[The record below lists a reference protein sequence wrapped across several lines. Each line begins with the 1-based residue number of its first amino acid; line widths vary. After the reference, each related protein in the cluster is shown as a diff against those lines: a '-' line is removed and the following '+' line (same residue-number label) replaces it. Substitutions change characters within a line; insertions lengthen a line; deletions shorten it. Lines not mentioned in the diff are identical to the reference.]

1 MNVIGKAFFKD
12 YEEYVNWYN
21 SDEGNEWYQ
30 PLWKAYFYENQDVEI
45 NKKRLGSIYN
55 EINRNNIH
63 NSWGK
68 SDKTIRPLVDY
79 IEYHQTFNIGFDVY
93 IINEE
98 LGFSVIASNGSAEP
112 RVIATKFLDIK
123 LYETYEELPGDKLA
137 ALKGNSDYSLMVQ
150 SGLSKKEVKE
160 EIALT
165 STNIDTLEADIERV
179 KKEQDEELAVLR
191 KEIEEKVKELE
202 KIKTDKLNELRLM
215 KEQMNIKV
223 AGLSQ
228 KLYQLE
234 TEIYAIQCFNGD
246 VIDFIKLKNGKASDT
261 TEPLVIYQ
269 KLRYM
274 DNELAKAIAL
284 KNADFNNHKLFE
296 RFLAESPM
304 AEEIFFPDKKCVVGV
319 RISKTG
325 VYFGGVTTKSGVP
338 LNMLATY
345 EKFHG
350 GKIGIIVRD
359 GENLYIGWTD
369 DERLS
374 IKEDLFHT
382 NKNNNESAE
391 DMEMAI
397 QSIERAKEE
406 QIKAAKDKGKF
417 IPTNEQSGIVS
428 RYYLF
433 SILNGFVERGIIN
446 IPEGISIM
454 EDSEYVKFS
463 RADNWINSDKYGTLQ
478 EIMEK
483 YRCNKEQVGDPVVTL
498 MGIKDTSWARDYW
511 SRDTRSRGD
520 GNRARGAKVK
530 GKKLYNI
537 NFIDEY
543 DKVYVSV
550 PTEASYW
557 NKTNSRANF
566 SLESDEYVNIV
577 FYNSLVIGSVLQSES
592 LGGWRIGGNTVNYS
606 YGAAYLWLMRDWLL
620 KREEEVISIAKAE
633 FGVDLSTITE
643 WQILFSEWMQEK
655 NVHNIS
661 AYQVKRFLKS
671 QNLIK

>member
-1 MNVIGKAFFKD
+1 MNVIGKAFFKN

-21 SDEGNEWYQ
+21 SDEGSEWYH

-55 EINRNNIH
+55 DIDRNNIH

-68 SDKTIRPLVDY
+68 SDKTIRPLADY
-79 IEYHQTFNIGFDVY
+79 IEYHQLFNIGFDVY
-93 IINEE
+93 MINEE
-98 LGFSVIASNGSAEP
+98 LGFSIIASNGNAEP
-112 RVIATKFLDIK
+112 RIIATKFLDIK
-123 LYETYEELPGDKLA
+123 LYDTYEELPAHKLA
-137 ALKGNSDYSLMVQ
+137 ALKGESNYSLMAQ
-150 SGLSKKEVKE
+150 STYSKKEVKD
-160 EIALT
+160 EISLT
-165 STNIDTLEADIERV
+165 TSSIDTLEMDIERV

-191 KEIEEKVKELE
+191 REIEEKVKELE

-215 KEQMNIKV
+215 KEQMNVKV

-234 TEIYAIQCFNGD
+234 TEIYAIQCFSGD
-246 VIDFIKLKNGKASDT
+246 VIDFIKLRTGIPSDT

-284 KNADFNNHKLFE
+284 KNADFHNHKLFE
-296 RFLAESPM
+296 RFLAESPI

-325 VYFGGVTTKSGVP
+325 VYFGGIINKDGVP
-338 LNMLATY
+338 VNMLNTY

-374 IKEDLFHT
+374 INEDLFHT
-382 NKNNNESAE
+382 SKNNNETAE

-397 QSIERAKEE
+397 KSIEKAKEE
-406 QIKAAKDKGKF
+406 QMKAAKDKGKF
-417 IPTNEQSGIVS
+417 IPTNEQSSIVS

-446 IPEGISIM
+446 IPEGVSIM

-478 EIMEK
+478 DIMKK
-483 YRCNKEQVGDPVVTL
+483 YRCDKEQVGDPVVTL

-537 NFIDEY
+537 NFIDEE
-543 DKVYVSV
+543 DKIYVSV
-550 PTEASYW
+550 PTEASRW
-557 NKTNSRANF
+557 NETNSRANF

-620 KREEEVISIAKAE
+620 KREEKVMSIAKDE
-633 FGVDLSTITE
+633 FDIDLSTITE

-661 AYQVKRFLKS
+661 SYQVKRFLKS